1 MPDYYA
7 EHNIMDNGQSY
18 IKRTPREKLLIEL
31 IATSV
36 YIIKTTTVSSG
47 DIQAHPRAVIP
58 SFESNRGQVTRK

>member
-7 EHNIMDNGQSY
+7 EHKKKI
-18 IKRTPREKLLIEL
+18 EKLLIEL

-47 DIQAHPRAVIP
+47 DIHADPRAVIP
-58 SFESNRGQVTRK
+58 SFESK